1 MKQIAIGFRQID
13 YLIAI
18 AEEGSTAAAARVL
31 NVSQPSVSIALAQVE
46 AHFGQPLFVRRL
58 GQGME
63 PTAFGRSKIAGFRV
77 LRKMA
82 TETIE
87 DTERRV
93 ILGVFET
100 LGPRFAP
107 ALIREYAAR
116 EPEVEIQLREGN
128 LGRLFEDL
136 ATGRIDLALIYSFPV
151 ARELE
156 IVPLREVRPFG
167 LVPAGHRLA
176 GSGTASVADLLR
188 DPLIL
193 MNLPHSRDYFLSLAQ
208 MHGVIPRI
216 RHETAS
222 VEMARAMVANGLGV
236 SLLATDIAHTMSH
249 DGRQV
254 SRVQLDGPM
263 PPHGIAIARSP
274 DFPLTEP
281 CSKFLDFAKLWF
293 SGEAC

>member
-13 YLIAI
+13 YVIAI
-18 AEEGSTAAAARVL
+18 ADEGSTAAAARAL
-31 NVSQPSVSIALAQVE
+31 NVSQPSVSIALAHVE
-46 AHFGQPLFVRRL
+46 AHFGQPLFVRQA

-63 PTAFGRSKIAGFRV
+63 PTAFGQSKVAGFRA

-82 TETIE
+82 AETMG
-87 DTERRV
+87 DVERKV
-93 ILGVFET
+93 TLGVFET

-107 ALIREYAAR
+107 ALVREYTAR
-116 EPEVEIQLREGN
+116 EPGIEIQLREGN
-128 LGRLFEDL
+128 LGQLFEDL
-136 ATGRIDLALIYSFPV
+136 AAGRIDLALIYSFPIS
-151 ARELE
+151 RDLD

-167 LVPAGHRLA
+167 LVPEGHRLA
-176 GSGTASVADLLR
+176 GADTASVADLLE

-208 MHGVIPRI
+208 IHGVTPRI

-236 SLLATDIAHTMSH
+236 SLLATDIEHPMSH

-254 SRVQLDGPM
+254 RRVHLEGPV
-263 PPHGIAIARSP
+263 PPHGIALARSP
-274 DFPLTEP
+274 DFPLTKR
-281 CSKFLDFAKLWF
+281 CANFLDFAKTWF
-293 SGEAC
+293 SREAC